1 MLLALIASMALLLPA
16 GAQPAES
23 ANAAAVS
30 AAASADIPPQR
41 VKPSPKFDFQGED
54 ELLALTNRERRAVGA
69 APLRIDPSLTTAAR
83 AHALAMA
90 RRRELSHQLRGEPA
104 LDQRVANDSLHLIR
118 AGENVALDV
127 DVAQAHDGL
136 MHSPHHR
143 ENLLRADYNIVGFG
157 IARIGDEIYVV
168 EDFGESVPTESPAQ
182 AENAVAS
189 AIEHQR
195 QLKRLQ
201 LQSLRRAACSMAS
214 EDRINP
220 KQVSGLGPMRYV
232 LTYTNL
238 LPESLPND
246 AERALADRNLRSF
259 AVGSCYA
266 HTASY
271 PNGAYFVA
279 VAFY

>member
-1 MLLALIASMALLLPA
+1 MLLALIASMALLLPT
-16 GAQPAES
+16 GAQPARS
-23 ANAAAVS
+23 ADTENVS
-30 AAASADIPPQR
+30 AAASADVPPQR
-41 VKPSPKFDFQGED
+41 VKPSPKFDLQGED
-54 ELLALTNRERRAVGA
+54 ELLALTNQERRRVGA
-69 APLRIDPSLTTAAR
+69 APLRTDANLTAAAR

-90 RRRELSHQLRGEPA
+90 QRRELSHQLRGEPA
-104 LDQRVANDSLHLIR
+104 LDQRVANNSLHLLR

-143 ENLLRADYNIVGFG
+143 ENLLRAEYNIVGFG
-157 IARIGDEIYVV
+157 IARLGDQIYVV
-168 EDFGESVPTESPAQ
+168 EDFGESIPTVSPAQ
-182 AENAVAS
+182 AENAVAD
-189 AIEHQR
+189 AIERQR
-195 QLKRLQ
+195 QLRRLQ

-238 LPESLPND
+238 QPESLPSD
-246 AERALADRNLRSF
+246 AERALADRKLRSF

-266 HTASY
+266 QTHTY

>member
-1 MLLALIASMALLLPA
+1 MLLALIASTALLLPT

-23 ANAAAVS
+23 AKTAAVS
-30 AAASADIPPQR
+30 SADVPPQR
-41 VKPSPKFDFQGED
+41 VKPSPNFDLQGED
-54 ELLALTNRERRAVGA
+54 ELLALTNRERQRAGA
-69 APLRIDPSLTTAAR
+69 APLRMDANLATAAR

-90 RRRELSHQLRGEPA
+90 QGRELSHQLAGEPA
-104 LDQRVANDSLHLIR
+104 LDHRLANSSLHLIR

-143 ENLLRADYNIVGFG
+143 ENLLRPDYNIVGFG
-157 IARIGDEIYVV
+157 IARRGDEIYVV
-168 EDFGESVPTESPAQ
+168 EDFGESVPTVSPAQ

-189 AIEHQR
+189 AIERQR

-238 LPESLPND
+238 QPETLPTD
-246 AERALADRNLRSF
+246 AARAMADGKLRSF

-266 HTASY
+266 HTATY